1 MSFED
6 IDLTA
11 FPVLRLDQIKI
22 IDSSILKKAEIELNE
37 LIKSSLDDQN
47 HANHF
52 GDISGEADPQLDPPF
67 VKYLRKLVNAITM
80 ELTQRV
86 ANARIQE
93 LLQHPSIDSTD
104 VHIGGYDS
112 IRRNDDEGRNGKSIM
127 THSSTTRS
135 DNRNTVINNTVIT
148 ATADSPSYITNT
160 SALATSTSNKVAIP
174 FPVASA
180 AFKPLPLPSQLKRQS
195 TLASKARDTTTM
207 DSIKNDTDIYRTS
220 LSATTGLISSR
231 SINGLDD
238 NGNNSQYQHH
248 NVNSDTDDSTAQST
262 TISIKS
268 TSAIDQSFFNTH
280 TQRPQSG
287 SATSTRPRRKALNV
301 VNQNFGKAFIVAG
314 EGKKRRPAVVKRAAE
329 ESEEEIK
336 TRERADRSGV
346 MMVMMMMVMMMVMM
360 MMMMMV
366 MIMVMVMIMMVV
378 VMMKVMM
385 IDAGDDDDDSCDNSE

>member
-1 MSFED
+1 MSTEE

-37 LIKSSLDDQN
+37 LIKSSLDDHH

-104 VHIGGYDS
+104 VHTGGYDS
-112 IRRNDDEGRNGKSIM
+112 IKSIM

-160 SALATSTSNKVAIP
+160 SALTTSTSNKVAIP

-195 TLASKARDTTTM
+195 TLASKARDTTTI

-248 NVNSDTDDSTAQST
+248 NVNSDTDDNTTQSTA
-262 TISIKS
+262 ISIKS

-287 SATSTRPRRKALNV
+287 SAASTRPSRKALNV

-314 EGKKRRPAVVKRAAE
+314 EGKKRRPVVVKRAAE

-346 MMVMMMMVMMMVMM
+346 MMMMMGVMMMMIKM
-360 MMMMMV
+360 
-366 MIMVMVMIMMVV
+366 MVMIMMVV
-378 VMMKVMM
+378 VMMMMIMMKVMM

>member
-1 MSFED
+1 MSTEE

-37 LIKSSLDDQN
+37 LIKSSLDDHH

-52 GDISGEADPQLDPPF
+52 GDISREADPQLDPPF

-104 VHIGGYDS
+104 VHSGVQ
-112 IRRNDDEGRNGKSIM
+112 RDDDAGRNRKSIM

-135 DNRNTVINNTVIT
+135 DNRDTAINNTVIT

-160 SALATSTSNKVAIP
+160 SALTTSTSNKVAIL

-195 TLASKARDTTTM
+195 TLASKARDTAV
-207 DSIKNDTDIYRTS
+207 DSIKNDTDIRTS
-220 LSATTGLISSR
+220 LSASTGLISSR

-248 NVNSDTDDSTAQST
+248 NVNSDTDDNTTQST
-262 TISIKS
+262 TKSIKS

-287 SATSTRPRRKALNV
+287 TAASTRPSRKALNV

-346 MMVMMMMVMMMVMM
+346 MLVMMM

-366 MIMVMVMIMMVV
+366 MIMMVVVLMVV
-378 VMMKVMM
+378 VMMMIMVMM
-385 IDAGDDDDDSCDNSE
+385 IMMKMIIASKYIIHSSIVF

>member
-1 MSFED
+1 MSTED

-148 ATADSPSYITNT
+148 ATADSPSFITNT

-174 FPVASA
+174 FPIASA

-195 TLASKARDTTTM
+195 TLASKARDTTTF
-207 DSIKNDTDIYRTS
+207 DSIKNDTDIRTS

-248 NVNSDTDDSTAQST
+248 NVNSDTDDNTTQST

-287 SATSTRPRRKALNV
+287 SATSTRPSRKALNV

-314 EGKKRRPAVVKRAAE
+314 EGKKRRPVVVKRAAE

-346 MMVMMMMVMMMVMM
+346 MMMMMGMIMMT
-360 MMMMMV
+360 
-366 MIMVMVMIMMVV
+366 MIMVMMI
-378 VMMKVMM
+378 MMKVMM
-385 IDAGDDDDDSCDNSE
+385 IDAGYDIDDSCDNSE